1 MRKAGGKTMEQ
12 SEGRKPRHVARSTQ
26 GQPKEEET
34 KTYRVKEGQTW
45 GTNPELQAGD
55 TVELTE
61 AEAAGFEDKLEE
73 VGVDASRQG
82 DATRGQLPAGAVSA
96 TTETVSPPVVD
107 DSQAGKPAVPKRN
120 S

>member
-1 MRKAGGKTMEQ
+1 MEQ
-12 SEGRKPRHVARSTQ
+12 SEGKPRHITRSTQ

-34 KTYRVKEGQTW
+34 KTYRVKAGQHW

-73 VGVDASRQG
+73 IGVDGEPVAG
-82 DATRGQLPAGAVSA
+82 AGQLPAGAVSA
-96 TTETVSPPVVD
+96 TTETVSAPVVD
-107 DSQAGKPAVPKRN
+107 DSQANKPAVPKRPAN
-120 S
+120 